1 MKNSSGLQFKVKH
14 KKRHVFCL
22 GHTYISRT
30 RRGEPPPL
38 PTPLGYAPVKT
49 SCLWLI
55 REN

>member
-30 RRGEPPPL
+30 GGGTSPLYPPPL
-38 PTPLGYAPVKT
+38 AMN
-49 SCLWLI
+49 LWLI
-55 REN
+55 RENLNDMFI